1 MPIFFQYVSHLY
13 IALWHM
19 GVWCA
24 APLRRRGETGK
35 LYQDLPDQRSAGGAM
50 HKGLAAGII
59 IGPISAPWISHAL
72 VALLHAASRA
82 VRRKV
87 LGHEATWGGHD
98 HDDRQVRDQSARSL
112 TGLRQ
117 L

>member
-1 MPIFFQYVSHLY
+1 MPIFLRYVSHLY

-19 GVWCA
+19 GVWCT
-24 APLRRRGETGK
+24 APLRRGGETGR
-35 LYQDLPDQRSAGGAM
+35 LYQDPGPTQCWRSNAQGPRGGDHYRPNQRAVD
-50 HKGLAAGII
+50 
-59 IGPISAPWISHAL
+59 PHAL